1 MKVRPHARQ
10 HRRSDIQPAA
20 VVIVPTQARKAQ
32 GPGPENWRQ
41 KRSMRHMKA
50 PHASPCLVRE
60 AWELLQ
66 APPGEGQGPAVLG
79 WQVQVVALLQ
89 EEATAFATW
98 QAAKN
103 GDNAFCVEEVHLPGG
118 GEHAL
123 CLTTQEMG
131 AVTQLWLL
139 SFSSCSC
146 CRPWTPSVPQLP
158 DCCPREACE

>member
-1 MKVRPHARQ
+1 
-10 HRRSDIQPAA
+10 
-20 VVIVPTQARKAQ
+20 
-32 GPGPENWRQ
+32 
-41 KRSMRHMKA
+41 MRHMKA

-118 GEHAL
+118 GGACVVSHDTGDGSCYTAL
-123 CLTTQEMG
+123 AAEFLE
-131 AVTQLWLL
+131 LL
-139 SFSSCSC
+139 VLSALDTFGSSA
-146 CRPWTPSVPQLP
+146 P
-158 DCCPREACE
+158 